1 MMKQL
6 EGAHEGEDF
15 EHIFSPPELVQLRGR
30 NDIA

>member
-6 EGAHEGEDF
+6 EVAHEGEDF
-15 EHIFSPPELVQLRGR
+15 EHSFSPTEIVQLRGQ